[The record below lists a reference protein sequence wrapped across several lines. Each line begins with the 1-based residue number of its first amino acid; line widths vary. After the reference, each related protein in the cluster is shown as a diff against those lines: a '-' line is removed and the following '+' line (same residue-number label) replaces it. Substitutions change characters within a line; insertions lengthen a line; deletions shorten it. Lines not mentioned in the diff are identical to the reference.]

1 MMGQW
6 LLLIGHKY
14 AFKPVK
20 KKLAHGDDI
29 ISIDPKRQV
38 KGIKPE
44 RFT

>member
-1 MMGQW
+1 MRQW

-20 KKLAHGDDI
+20 TKLAHGNDI
-29 ISIDPKRQV
+29 ISIDTKRQV
-38 KGIKPE
+38 KRIKPE

>member
-1 MMGQW
+1 MMRQW

-20 KKLAHGDDI
+20 TKLAYGNDI
-29 ISIDPKRQV
+29 ISIDAKRQV
-38 KGIKPE
+38 KGIMPE